1 MGLKRMNKN
10 RISYHV
16 ICLLLAVF
24 IMFCALAP
32 RLSVRAAESAGA
44 AYDDY
49 LTFQDS
55 FTKARYLSYYD
66 HSNEGWEAAPTSK
79 VDELSVKDLS
89 STKITYSGNYSYVLS
104 TYWDKWLSDSGL
116 SVSGL
121 DVYCVAIGDSNTYQ
135 DGGMSTGVKTYRSL
149 HVYYLFVPSGTKVCM
164 GLDSSND
171 YSVITQRGLRFC
183 SSSPY
188 MFFMENLVNYRG
200 SESQYSKQ
208 VFARCDGYDG
218 KSESGIYG
226 SYGLF
231 YKENDYYFCSIDMGG
246 TDKAKPFC
254 FTNMPT
260 INGCNNGSFDPAI
273 LKKFMSGDDT
283 AATNVD
289 PSYTKKKEG
298 CDSFGWDS
306 FDCSLTKNGDDGY
319 MFNSTYT
326 YDSYTKMTASP
337 EDYQVMVQ
345 FTLRSTYTLKNS
357 VMNDESWSTERMFFN
372 MSPNYLK
379 SLRINGSHIK
389 FATSS
394 SGGNGDSTASGS
406 FVAAD
411 VFTTALETVA
421 ALVGGNAGDIVSV
434 KSCDIYCTVMLYKLG
449 GNAGYSSD
457 VRTFKWDFETL
468 TKTDLSSRTNV
479 ITSGDGKDKKVDQ
492 VVGND
497 GDKTVINITV
507 NGGSG
512 GSGGSGGDGGSG
524 GTGGSGGAGGSGGSG
539 GSGGAGGDGGDGGSG
554 GSGGGSGVGVD
565 DDNSKSFWSILKG
578 IVAFFKALLDGE
590 DGLFPV
596 IAAFFE
602 FIPASFWTVVI
613 GAVVIIAV
621 ISIYRLLKK
630 S

>member
-16 ICLLLAVF
+16 MCLLLAVF
-24 IMFCALAP
+24 IMFCALVP
-32 RLSVRAAESAGA
+32 RLSASAADTGSSALGE
-44 AYDDY
+44 DY
-49 LTFQDS
+49 QNYVAFKDS
-55 FTKARYLSYYD
+55 LAKTGYMSYYAHD
-66 HSNEGWEAAPTSK
+66 HGAEGWLFPTFDK
-79 VDELSVKDLS
+79 VQKDLTIADLS
-89 STKITYSGNYSYVLS
+89 GTKIPWYNNPGNTDYILSARWSDFLQRSGVSDFDMYTVMGAS
-104 TYWDKWLSDSGL
+104 TTSWKDS
-116 SVSGL
+116 
-121 DVYCVAIGDSNTYQ
+121 
-135 DGGMSTGVKTYRSL
+135 GMSTGTKTYRRVEVWYIL
-149 HVYYLFVPSGTKVCM
+149 VPSGAKVCWNKITAQSPAENM
-164 GLDSSND
+164 WAQKELNIATDADGFFAFKLDRWNGETAQYSTYAYGWND
-171 YSVITQRGLRFC
+171 YSINTQGNGCLLKQDGITKGYL
-183 SSSPY
+183 
-188 MFFMENLVNYRG
+188 NTNNNG
-200 SESQYSKQ
+200 S
-208 VFARCDGYDG
+208 A
-218 KSESGIYG
+218 
-226 SYGLF
+226 
-231 YKENDYYFCSIDMGG
+231 
-246 TDKAKPFC
+246 APFI
-254 FTNMPT
+254 FTNMAMVNST
-260 INGCNNGSFDPAI
+260 GYGDFANAI
-273 LKKFMSGDDT
+273 KFIGGDKSV
-283 AATNVD
+283 ATNAD
-289 PSYTKKKEG
+289 SSWTEKKEG

-306 FDCSLTKNGDDGY
+306 FDCSLTRSTDGFV
-319 MFNSTYT
+319 FNSDYT
-326 YDSYTKMTASP
+326 YDSFTKMTASP

-468 TKTDLSSRTNV
+468 TKTDLSSHTNV

-512 GSGGSGGDGGSG
+512 GAGGSGGDGGSG
-524 GTGGSGGAGGSGGSG
+524 GAGGTGGAGGSG

>member
-16 ICLLLAVF
+16 MCLLMAVF

-32 RLSVRAAESAGA
+32 RLSVRAADTSSGAVDDRYYKYVPFAESMARSGYLWYSQTNIAKLDGRAEYNNVSLVTVEALETNKYFKAFIQKYYPTYSSFEDSFDIYGLVGAAWDDSSVLRNCILIVEKGAKVVYIRDLSAGKWGGYSETIYTTSPHA
-44 AYDDY
+44 FCLLNVDYNFYKYKEDSWGFYDGSGNAGQSGIGTDWSY
-49 LTFQDS
+49 WDGQGGPAVTR
-55 FTKARYLSYYD
+55 ASYYVGNGANYNAKD
-66 HSNEGWEAAPTSK
+66 ALFSYTNIPT
-79 VDELSVKDLS
+79 
-89 STKITYSGNYSYVLS
+89 
-104 TYWDKWLSDSGL
+104 
-116 SVSGL
+116 
-121 DVYCVAIGDSNTYQ
+121 
-135 DGGMSTGVKTYRSL
+135 VKTTEDAIK
-149 HVYYLFVPSGTKVCM
+149 YL
-164 GLDSSND
+164 N
-171 YSVITQRGLRFC
+171 
-183 SSSPY
+183 
-188 MFFMENLVNYRG
+188 
-200 SESQYSKQ
+200 
-208 VFARCDGYDG
+208 
-218 KSESGIYG
+218 
-226 SYGLF
+226 
-231 YKENDYYFCSIDMGG
+231 
-246 TDKAKPFC
+246 
-254 FTNMPT
+254 
-260 INGCNNGSFDPAI
+260 
-273 LKKFMSGDDT
+273 GDDSV
-283 AATNVD
+283 ATNANSSWT
-289 PSYTKKKEG
+289 PPKEG

-306 FDCSLTKNGDDGY
+306 FDCSLTRSTDGFV
-319 MFNSTYT
+319 FNSDYT

-468 TKTDLSSRTNV
+468 TKTDLSSHTNV

-512 GSGGSGGDGGSG
+512 GAGGSGGDGGSG
-524 GTGGSGGAGGSGGSG
+524 GAGGTGGAGGSG
-539 GSGGAGGDGGDGGSG
+539 GSGGAGGDGGDGGGG